1 MKIMIASDIH
11 GSAHYCRRMLDAFD
25 REDADRL
32 LLLGDILYHGPRNDL
47 PEGYAPKEVIAM
59 LNERKSQI
67 FCVRGNCDTEVDQ
80 MVLEFPI
87 LADYCIL
94 TLDAGKSSGRYSEG
108 DPADKYDTDDPADAG
123 RAQGDKPDAD
133 DPADLAQEQADASLR
148 TGGSR
153 CSRLIYAT
161 HGHRFNIDHQPPLSA
176 GDILLQGHTHI
187 PSWES
192 SGSGNICLNPGSV
205 SIPKAGSRHSY
216 MILEGRRASWKDL
229 TGDTYHTEML

>member
-1 MKIMIASDIH
+1 MRIMIASDIH

-108 DPADKYDTDDPADAG
+108 DPAGTD
-123 RAQGDKPDAD
+123 
-133 DPADLAQEQADASLR
+133 QEQTDASQR
-148 TGGSR
+148 TGGHEH
-153 CSRLIYAT
+153 SRLIYAT
-161 HGHRFNIDHQPPLSA
+161 HGHRFNIDNQPPLSD

-192 SGSGNICLNPGSV
+192 FGSGSICLNPGSV

-216 MILEGRRASWKDL
+216 MILEGRQASWKDL
-229 TGDTYHTEML
+229 AGDIYHTEML